1 MWEFYNINLFLS
13 EFYKFFILV
22 FILRFAMYSILIVLM
37 IILVFVCIIMFTFY
51 NMKTDSIASKLDGHV
66 EDLLDRSVIYYISLM
81 T

>member
-1 MWEFYNINLFLS
+1 
-13 EFYKFFILV
+13 
-22 FILRFAMYSILIVLM
+22 MYSILIVLM

-66 EDLLDRSVIYYISLM
+66 EDLLDRSVIYYISLV